1 MFPGTG
7 VRFGDEYPNVTGA
20 LRGEWKVSLA
30 VTFESMAS

>member
-7 VRFGDEYPNVTGA
+7 VGFGDEYPNFTGA
-20 LRGEWKVSLA
+20 HRGEWKVLFA